1 MHPTVHGWRPASRLH
16 QCWCRPPL
24 PPTPRQALVASSV
37 VSQENRQHIHVHYLQ
52 HPSTKASQLRR
63 IPPPSES
70 PALSGSTLRYRMQ
83 YFSSVSLVHGTMKV
97 IHAAGERGR
106 QQQQTAGGRRSAGAG
121 RGRGDYAVKFR
132 GFSRFTRP
140 HLFSFLGMVRTLNVA
155 PRNVIH
161 FPTTLLSR

>member
-1 MHPTVHGWRPASRLH
+1 MLVSSPSPTNPSPGTCGVIGRVSGKPAAHPRSLTTAS
-16 QCWCRPPL
+16 L
-24 PPTPRQALVASSV
+24 PPKHRSCGAYRTGS
-37 VSQENRQHIHVHYLQ
+37 
-52 HPSTKASQLRR
+52 
-63 IPPPSES
+63 PPSES

-83 YFSSVSLVHGTMKV
+83 YFSSGSLVRGTMKV